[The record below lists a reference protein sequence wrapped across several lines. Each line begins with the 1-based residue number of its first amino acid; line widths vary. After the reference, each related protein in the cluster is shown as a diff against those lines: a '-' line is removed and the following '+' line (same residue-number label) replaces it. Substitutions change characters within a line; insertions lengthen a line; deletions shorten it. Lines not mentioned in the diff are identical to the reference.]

1 MRQSHSL
8 FLEEFPKYR
17 ILYSRKYCESL
28 TNYIDKLGVLGM
40 KKESLAEVLWKTLV
54 MGETTSDESKKQE
67 VSNIELLIMNKK
79 NDC

>member
-1 MRQSHSL
+1 
-8 FLEEFPKYR
+8 
-17 ILYSRKYCESL
+17 
-28 TNYIDKLGVLGM
+28 M
-40 KKESLAEVLWKTLV
+40 KKESLAEVLWNTLV

>member
-1 MRQSHSL
+1 
-8 FLEEFPKYR
+8 
-17 ILYSRKYCESL
+17 
-28 TNYIDKLGVLGM
+28 M
-40 KKESLAEVLWKTLV
+40 KKESLAVVLWKTLV

>member
-1 MRQSHSL
+1 
-8 FLEEFPKYR
+8 
-17 ILYSRKYCESL
+17 
-28 TNYIDKLGVLGM
+28 M

-54 MGETTSDESKKQE
+54 MVETTSDESKKQE